1 MSRLVFTVVTESF
14 NQAEY
19 LERTIQSVIR
29 QRGVAIEY
37 IMVDPGSTDRSREI
51 IGRYKKHFA
60 HVLLEPDSGPSEG
73 LNRALALATG
83 DYFLCLNGDDEIA
96 PNALRE
102 AEEYLVQEPVDVLY
116 GNGVAMDPEGNVLRP
131 IYSDFRVSPD
141 LYARGL
147 GTIIEQAALVKIEAI
162 RRVGGFNPENHTCW
176 DGELFFDIARS
187 GGRLKRVWRNWGRFR
202 IYPASI
208 SGSGRQAEQNRRDR
222 QRIRRKLARDYDS
235 LLQRLYTF
243 ACWLVLRLCD
253 WRRWPSYLR
262 GPFRPRQAARRMSQ
276 ARASSCRIVT
286 RIT

>member
-19 LERTIQSVIR
+19 LERTIQSVIA
-29 QRGVAIEY
+29 QRGMAIEY

-51 IGRYKKHFA
+51 IERYKKHFA

-102 AEEYLVQEPVDVLY
+102 AEEYLAQEPVDVLY
-116 GNGVAMDPEGNVLRP
+116 GNGVAIDPEGNVLRP

-147 GTIIEQAALVKIEAI
+147 GTIIEQAALVKIAAI
-162 RRVGGFNPENHTCW
+162 RRVGGFNLGNRTCW

-187 GGRLKRVWRNWGRFR
+187 GGRFKRVWRNWGRFR

-222 QRIRRKLARDYDS
+222 ERIRRQLGRDYDS
-235 LLQRLYTF
+235 PPQRLYTF
-243 ACWLVLRLCD
+243 GCWLVLRLCD
-253 WRRWPSYLR
+253 WRRWPSYLHGR
-262 GPFRPRQAARRMSQ
+262 FRPLEAARRMRQGKSCLCKSP
-276 ARASSCRIVT
+276 ARAS
-286 RIT
+286 